1 MPYPHAKLEL
11 TVRLSKSIVGDEEA
25 RAVARVILEDG
36 YLGMGKETRDFENAL
51 ASCIGVEPWQVVSV
65 NSGTAALH
73 LACQAITIEE
83 EARIAQMTGKPEII
97 IPSLTFVASFQA
109 ALAAGFLPVA
119 CDVLTETGTI
129 DLEDA
134 QNRITS
140 NTIAIMPVD
149 YASNPWKLD
158 ETYAF
163 ARERNLRVVE
173 DAAHAFGCRHHG
185 KKIGS
190 FGDLVCFSFDGI
202 KNITCGEGGCIIAFA
217 RESAELCA
225 DGRLLGVVGDT
236 AKRFAGAR
244 SWDADV
250 IHQGWRYHLSNIMAA
265 IGLAQLER
273 LEDEFIPARNK
284 LYNLYR
290 ENLADAPNI
299 IFFRT
304 DPEDYIVPHIL
315 PLRIVGGKKDI
326 VAYTLKQ
333 AGIPTGLHYKP
344 NHLLSLFG
352 AGAPTLP
359 NVEKLYGE
367 LLTVPLHPGLSEADV
382 LAVCGVL
389 RSAAGE
395 DHGC

>member
-1 MPYPHAKLEL
+1 M
-11 TVRLSKSIVGDEEA
+11 RLSKSIVGAEEA
-25 RAVARVILEDG
+25 RAVERVILDDG
-36 YLGMGKETRDFENAL
+36 YLGMGKVTRDFENAL
-51 ASCIGVEPWQVVSV
+51 ACYLGVEPWQVISV

-73 LACQAITIEE
+73 LACQTIAIEE

-109 ALAAGFLPVA
+109 ALGAGFLPVA

-134 QNRITS
+134 KKRVTS

-163 ARERNLRVVE
+163 AREHGLRVVE

-202 KNITCGEGGCIIAFA
+202 KNITCGEGGCIMAFSKK
-217 RESAELCA
+217 SAELCA

-244 SWDADV
+244 SWDSDV
-250 IHQGWRYHLSNIMAA
+250 LHQGWRYHLSNIMAA

-273 LEDEFIPARNK
+273 LESEFIPARNR
-284 LYNLYR
+284 LCNLYR
-290 ENLADAPNI
+290 QNLADAPSI

-315 PLRIVGGKKDI
+315 PLRIVDGKKEI
-326 VAYTLKQ
+326 VASALAQ

-352 AGAPTLP
+352 AGSPTLP

-367 LLTVPLHPGLSEADV
+367 LITVPLHPGLSEADV
-382 LAVCGVL
+382 LAVCGVM
-389 RSAAGE
+389 RSAVGE
-395 DHGC
+395 SNEY